1 MSRRTI
7 PAVLGVLAALAAP
20 EARAQTVA
28 ITNAKIYTAAG
39 PAIER
44 GTVVIQAGRIAAVG
58 ANVAVPAGAQVVD
71 GTGKVVTPGFFDA
84 ATGLGA
90 VEVGAVQG
98 TNDLS
103 ANEPRISAA
112 FSVADGINPFSTVI
126 PVQRVEGI
134 TRAAVVPSLAG
145 RNAHSIIAGQGI
157 VIDLGTD
164 PATMIGRAPVAMY
177 AVLGAQGAAIAGGAR
192 GAAVLELREALQDAK
207 DYAANRRAFES
218 NQRRQYALSRL
229 DLEALV
235 PVVQGRLPLVLDVN
249 RASDILAALRLAKE
263 YDLKLV
269 LSNVQ
274 EGWRVAHD
282 IARAHVPVILNPM
295 DNLPDFEWVGA
306 TLENAG
312 RLANAGVAVSFATF
326 DSHNAR
332 DLKQFAGNAVSYG
345 MPYDAALRAV
355 TVNPARVFGIA
366 DRYGTLEPGKDA
378 DVVVWSGDPF
388 ELTTRVERVYI
399 KGREMPKETRQTELL
414 QRYRQLDDG
423 PVQYRK

>member
-1 MSRRTI
+1 MRRRT
-7 PAVLGVLAALAAP
+7 VLAALALLAGLA
-20 EARAQTVA
+20 ARDAHAQTVA
-28 ITNAKIYTAAG
+28 ITNAKIYTVAG
-39 PAIER
+39 PVIER
-44 GTVVIQAGRIAAVG
+44 GTVVIQDGKIAAVG

-71 GTGKVVTPGFFDA
+71 GSGKVVTPGFFDA
-84 ATGLGA
+84 STGLGA
-90 VEVGAVQG
+90 VEIGAVQG

-103 ANEPRISAA
+103 VNEPHISAA

-134 TRAAVVPSLAG
+134 TRAAVAPSVGG

-164 PATMIGRAPVAMY
+164 PASMIDRSPAAMY
-177 AVLGAQGAAIAGGAR
+177 AVLGSQGAEIAGGAR
-192 GAAVLELREALQDAK
+192 GAAILELREALQDAK

-218 NQRRQYALSRL
+218 NQRRAYALSRL

-235 PVVQGRLPLVLDVN
+235 PVVQGRLPLVLDVD
-249 RASDILAALRLAKE
+249 RASDILAALRLARE

-269 LSNVQ
+269 LSGVQ
-274 EGWRVAHD
+274 EGWRVANE
-282 IARAHVPVILNPM
+282 IARAHVPVILNPI

-312 RLANAGVAVSFATF
+312 RLANAGVDVSFATF

-345 MPYDAALRAV
+345 MP
-355 TVNPARVFGIA
+355 
-366 DRYGTLEPGKDA
+366 
-378 DVVVWSGDPF
+378 
-388 ELTTRVERVYI
+388 
-399 KGREMPKETRQTELL
+399 
-414 QRYRQLDDG
+414 
-423 PVQYRK
+423 